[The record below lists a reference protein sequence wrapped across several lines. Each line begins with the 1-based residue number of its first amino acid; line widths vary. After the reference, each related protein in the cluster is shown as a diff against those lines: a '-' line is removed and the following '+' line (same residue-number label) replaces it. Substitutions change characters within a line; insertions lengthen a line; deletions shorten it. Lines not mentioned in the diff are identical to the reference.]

1 MRALVTGAAG
11 FAGQWLCEALLGDG
25 WEVWGA
31 SLGAPARG
39 RLVATGARDAVHW
52 LHGDVRDPAVL
63 ADAVDASRPDA
74 VFHLAGVSFVP
85 QAEADPGP
93 AYEVNVV
100 AAARLLALLGE
111 RRGAGVLD
119 PAVVVVGSGEQYG
132 RHDGAAPLREEAEQ
146 RPLTVYAATK
156 EAQEVAAFQAFR
168 RHGLR
173 VVATRSFNHVG
184 PGQDERFLLPSLVR
198 RTLDL
203 RAAGARDLV
212 VGNTTPVRDFTHVA
226 DVVRAYIQLAA
237 AGAPGTAYNVSSGEG
252 WSVAQVAELVA
263 QRVGHAVRLREDP
276 ALVRPVDLPVLV
288 GDPTR
293 LVTHTGWTRRRT
305 LQDSIDDLIHAA
317 TH

>member
-1 MRALVTGAAG
+1 
-11 FAGQWLCEALLGDG
+11 WLCEALLGDG
-25 WEVWGA
+25 WEVWGVA
-31 SLGAPARG
+31 LGMPTHG
-39 RLVATGARDAVHW
+39 RLVATGTRDAVHW
-52 LHGDVRDPAVL
+52 HLGDVRDPAVL
-63 ADAVDASRPDA
+63 TGAVEASRPDA
-74 VFHLAGVSFVP
+74 VFHLAGVSYVP

-156 EAQEVAAFQAFR
+156 AAQEVAAFQACR

-173 VVATRSFNHVG
+173 VVAARSFNHVG

-198 RTLDL
+198 RTLAL
-203 RAAGARDLV
+203 RAAGARELV

-252 WSVAQVAELVA
+252 WSVANVAELVA